1 MKALYK
7 AGFKLCICYTDGL
20 IEVAKTPKAAKN
32 MLKCSKRQHFNNV
45 DVIQYIK
52 KGV

>member
-7 AGFKLCICYTDGL
+7 AGFKLCIRYNYGVV
-20 IEVAKTPKAAKN
+20 EVAETLKAAKN
-32 MLKCSKRQHFNNV
+32 LIKCNKRQHFNDV

-52 KGV
+52 VL

>member
-7 AGFKLCICYTDGL
+7 AGFKLCICYIDGH

-32 MLKCSKRQHFNNV
+32 ILKCNKRQHFNGV
-45 DVIQYIK
+45 DLIQYIK
-52 KGV
+52 GV

>member
-32 MLKCSKRQHFNNV
+32 MLECNKRHRFEGV
-45 DVIQYIK
+45 DVIQYV
-52 KGV
+52 KGL